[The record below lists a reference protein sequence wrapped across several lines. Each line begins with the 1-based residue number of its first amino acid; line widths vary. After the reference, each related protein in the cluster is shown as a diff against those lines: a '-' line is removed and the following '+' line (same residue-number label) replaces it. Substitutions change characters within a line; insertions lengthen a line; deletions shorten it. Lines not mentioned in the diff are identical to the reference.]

1 MNRMKKTR
9 FFIIA
14 SLMIVLMSACSDN
27 DYLNAIP
34 SKSTAV
40 ISIDMSRLNGQEQE
54 QNQEHILKTM
64 LHVDDVSKCGL
75 DVKEKVY
82 LFETIDGNLGLCA
95 KVADEGDVSNWLS
108 QLSQQRI
115 SSTVTERKGFHFAV
129 LKDSWLV
136 GFSSKAL
143 LVMGPVVAEA
153 QAEMQ
158 RQMVRYL
165 NADEDAG
172 IKSSKLFAQLDSID
186 SPMAMV
192 AQAVALPEKFVAPF
206 TLGAPKD
213 ADASQ
218 IVIAAGMDV
227 EDGVLKIAG
236 RTFSFNPSINQAL
249 VKSQQVFRPIQ
260 GDYVQSMPD
269 DAMAGIFMNVAG
281 SRFLPLVQS
290 NQGLQTL
297 LVGINASI
305 DMDNILRSVDGD
317 MSIVLPTLGADHMQ
331 MMMAARLSHAK
342 WLSDV
347 DYWKQSCP
355 KGSTIGNWKSNAFCY
370 SSGKTC
376 FYFGVTDDK
385 QFFSGNDEVSAESSI
400 RPSSHPISKRVQNMI
415 RGEKMVMVINLE
427 KSGGGGSA
435 MQAVTGLLSPLFGQ
449 LTAVVY
455 TLK

>member
-108 QLSQQRI
+108 ELSQQRI

-269 DAMAGIFMNVAG
+269 DAMTGIFMNVAG

-297 LVGINASI
+297 LMGINASI

-400 RPSSHPISKRVQNMI
+400 RPSSHPVSKRVQNMI

>member
-108 QLSQQRI
+108 ELSQQRI
-115 SSTVTERKGFHFAV
+115 CSTVTERKGFHFAV

-143 LVMGPVVAEA
+143 LVLGPVVAEA

-165 NADEDAG
+165 KADEDAG

-297 LVGINASI
+297 LMGINASI

>member
-108 QLSQQRI
+108 ELSQQRI
-115 SSTVTERKGFHFAV
+115 CSTVTERKGFHFAV

-227 EDGVLKIAG
+227 EDGVLKIVG

-297 LVGINASI
+297 LMGINASI

>member
-108 QLSQQRI
+108 ELSQQRI
-115 SSTVTERKGFHFAV
+115 CSTVTERKGFHFAV

-269 DAMAGIFMNVAG
+269 DAMTGIFMNVAG

-297 LVGINASI
+297 LMGINASI

>member
-1 MNRMKKTR
+1 MNRMEKTR

-108 QLSQQRI
+108 ELSQQRI
-115 SSTVTERKGFHFAV
+115 CSTVTERKGFHFAV

-297 LVGINASI
+297 LMGINASI

>member
-108 QLSQQRI
+108 ELSQQRI
-115 SSTVTERKGFHFAV
+115 CSTVTERKGFHFAV

-218 IVIAAGMDV
+218 IVIVAGMDV

-297 LVGINASI
+297 LMGINASI

>member
-1 MNRMKKTR
+1 MKKTR

-108 QLSQQRI
+108 ELSQQRI
-115 SSTVTERKGFHFAV
+115 CSTVTERKGFHFAV
-129 LKDSWLV
+129 LKNSWLV

-297 LVGINASI
+297 LMGINASI

>member
-108 QLSQQRI
+108 ELSQQRI
-115 SSTVTERKGFHFAV
+115 CSTVTERKGFHFAV

-136 GFSSKAL
+136 GVSSKAL

-281 SRFLPLVQS
+281 SRFLPLVLS
-290 NQGLQTL
+290 NPGLQTL
-297 LVGINASI
+297 LMGINASI

>member
-108 QLSQQRI
+108 ELSQQRI
-115 SSTVTERKGFHFAV
+115 CSTVTERKGFHFAV

-297 LVGINASI
+297 LMGINASI

-355 KGSTIGNWKSNAFCY
+355 KGSTIGNWKLNAFCY

>member
-108 QLSQQRI
+108 ELSQQRI
-115 SSTVTERKGFHFAV
+115 CSTVTERKGFHFAV

-227 EDGVLKIAG
+227 ENGVLKIAG

-297 LVGINASI
+297 LMGINASI

-385 QFFSGNDEVSAESSI
+385 QFFSGNDEVSAENSI

>member
-108 QLSQQRI
+108 ELSQQRI
-115 SSTVTERKGFHFAV
+115 CSTVTERKGFHYAV

-297 LVGINASI
+297 LMGINASI

>member
-108 QLSQQRI
+108 ELSQQRI
-115 SSTVTERKGFHFAV
+115 CSTVTERKGFHFAV

-297 LVGINASI
+297 LMGINASI

-317 MSIVLPTLGADHMQ
+317 LSIVLPALGADHMQ

>member
-95 KVADEGDVSNWLS
+95 KIADEGDVSNWLS
-108 QLSQQRI
+108 ELSQQRI
-115 SSTVTERKGFHFAV
+115 CSTVTERKGFHFAV

-297 LVGINASI
+297 LMGINASI

>member
-95 KVADEGDVSNWLS
+95 KIADEGDVSNWLS
-108 QLSQQRI
+108 ELSQQRI
-115 SSTVTERKGFHFAV
+115 CSTVTERKGFHFAV

-297 LVGINASI
+297 LMGINASI
-305 DMDNILRSVDGD
+305 DMDNIFRSVDGD

>member
-64 LHVDDVSKCGL
+64 LHVGDVSKCGL

-108 QLSQQRI
+108 ELSQQRI
-115 SSTVTERKGFHFAV
+115 CSTVTECKGFHFAV

-236 RTFSFNPSINQAL
+236 RTFSFNPS
-249 VKSQQVFRPIQ
+249 
-260 GDYVQSMPD
+260 
-269 DAMAGIFMNVAG
+269 
-281 SRFLPLVQS
+281 
-290 NQGLQTL
+290 
-297 LVGINASI
+297 
-305 DMDNILRSVDGD
+305 
-317 MSIVLPTLGADHMQ
+317 
-331 MMMAARLSHAK
+331 
-342 WLSDV
+342 
-347 DYWKQSCP
+347 
-355 KGSTIGNWKSNAFCY
+355 
-370 SSGKTC
+370 
-376 FYFGVTDDK
+376 
-385 QFFSGNDEVSAESSI
+385 SI
-400 RPSSHPISKRVQNMI
+400 R
-415 RGEKMVMVINLE
+415 L
-427 KSGGGGSA
+427 
-435 MQAVTGLLSPLFGQ
+435 
-449 LTAVVY
+449 
-455 TLK
+455 

>member
-108 QLSQQRI
+108 ELSQQRI
-115 SSTVTERKGFHFAV
+115 CSTVTERKGFHFAV

-236 RTFSFNPSINQAL
+236 RTFSFNPSVNQAL
-249 VKSQQVFRPIQ
+249 VNSQQVFRPIQ

-297 LVGINASI
+297 LMGINASI

-317 MSIVLPTLGADHMQ
+317 MSIVLPALGADHMQ

>member
-115 SSTVTERKGFHFAV
+115 CSTVTERKGFHFAV

-269 DAMAGIFMNVAG
+269 DAMTGIFMNVAG

-427 KSGGGGSA
+427 KSGGDGSA

>member
-108 QLSQQRI
+108 ELSQQRI
-115 SSTVTERKGFHFAV
+115 CSTVTERKGFHFAV

-249 VKSQQVFRPIQ
+249 VKSQQVFRPIH

-297 LVGINASI
+297 LMGINASI

>member
-108 QLSQQRI
+108 ELSQQRI
-115 SSTVTERKGFHFAV
+115 CSTVTERKGFHFAV

-297 LVGINASI
+297 LMGINASI

-385 QFFSGNDEVSAESSI
+385 QFFSGNDEVSAESFI

>member
-108 QLSQQRI
+108 ELSQQRI
-115 SSTVTERKGFHFAV
+115 CSTVTERKGFHFAV

-290 NQGLQTL
+290 NPGLQTL
-297 LVGINASI
+297 LMGINASI

>member
-34 SKSTAV
+34 FKSTAV

-115 SSTVTERKGFHFAV
+115 CSTVTERKGFHFAV

-297 LVGINASI
+297 LMGINASI

>member
-1 MNRMKKTR
+1 MNKMKKTR

-40 ISIDMSRLNGQEQE
+40 ISIDMSRLYGQEQE

-108 QLSQQRI
+108 ELSQQRI
-115 SSTVTERKGFHFAV
+115 CSTVTERKGFHFAV

-143 LVMGPVVAEA
+143 LVMGPIVAEA

-290 NQGLQTL
+290 NPGLQTL
-297 LVGINASI
+297 LMGINASI

>member
-9 FFIIA
+9 LFIIA

-115 SSTVTERKGFHFAV
+115 CSTVTERKGFHFAV

-236 RTFSFNPSINQAL
+236 RTFSFNPSINEAL
-249 VKSQQVFRPIQ
+249 VKSQQVFRPIH

-297 LVGINASI
+297 LMGINASI

-400 RPSSHPISKRVQNMI
+400 RPSSHPVSKRVQNMI

>member
-27 DYLNAIP
+27 DHLNAIP

-64 LHVDDVSKCGL
+64 LHVGDVSKCGL

-108 QLSQQRI
+108 ELSQQRI
-115 SSTVTERKGFHFAV
+115 CSTVTERKGFHFAV

-290 NQGLQTL
+290 NPGLQTL
-297 LVGINASI
+297 LMGINASI

>member
-108 QLSQQRI
+108 ELSQQRI
-115 SSTVTERKGFHFAV
+115 CSTVTERKGFHFAV

-165 NADEDAG
+165 KADEDAG

-249 VKSQQVFRPIQ
+249 VKLQQVFRPIQ

-297 LVGINASI
+297 LMGINASI

-427 KSGGGGSA
+427 KSGGCGSA

>member
-108 QLSQQRI
+108 ELSQQRI
-115 SSTVTERKGFHFAV
+115 CSTVTERKGFHFAV

-165 NADEDAG
+165 SADEDAG

-236 RTFSFNPSINQAL
+236 RTFSFNPSINQVL

-297 LVGINASI
+297 LMGINASI

>member
-108 QLSQQRI
+108 ELSQQRI
-115 SSTVTERKGFHFAV
+115 CSTVTERKGFHFAV

-297 LVGINASI
+297 LMGINASI

-400 RPSSHPISKRVQNMI
+400 RPSCHPISKRVQNMI

>member
-297 LVGINASI
+297 LMGINASI

-317 MSIVLPTLGADHMQ
+317 LSIVLPTLGADHMQ

>member
-14 SLMIVLMSACSDN
+14 SLMTVLMSACSDN

-108 QLSQQRI
+108 ELSQQRI
-115 SSTVTERKGFHFAV
+115 CSTVTERKGFHFAV

-227 EDGVLKIAG
+227 ENGVLKIAG

-297 LVGINASI
+297 LMGINASI

>member
-108 QLSQQRI
+108 ELSQQRI
-115 SSTVTERKGFHFAV
+115 CSTVTERKGFHFAV

-236 RTFSFNPSINQAL
+236 STFSFNPSINQAL

-297 LVGINASI
+297 LMGINASI

>member
-108 QLSQQRI
+108 ELSQQRI
-115 SSTVTERKGFHFAV
+115 CSTVTERKGFHFAV

-290 NQGLQTL
+290 NPGLQTL
-297 LVGINASI
+297 LMGINASI

-400 RPSSHPISKRVQNMI
+400 RRSSHPISKRVQNMI

>member
-108 QLSQQRI
+108 ELSQQRI
-115 SSTVTERKGFHFAV
+115 CSTVTERKGFHFAV

-186 SPMAMV
+186 SPMAIV

-297 LVGINASI
+297 LMGINASI

-427 KSGGGGSA
+427 KSGGGGSV
-435 MQAVTGLLSPLFGQ
+435 MQAVTGLLSPLFWQ

>member
-108 QLSQQRI
+108 ELSQQRI
-115 SSTVTERKGFHFAV
+115 CSTVTERKGFHFAV

-165 NADEDAG
+165 KADEDAG

-192 AQAVALPEKFVAPF
+192 AQVVAFPEKFIAPF

-227 EDGVLKIAG
+227 ENGVLKIAG

-297 LVGINASI
+297 LMGINASI

-400 RPSSHPISKRVQNMI
+400 RPSSHPVSKRVQNMI

>member
-108 QLSQQRI
+108 ELSQQRI
-115 SSTVTERKGFHFAV
+115 CSTVTERKGFHFAV

-227 EDGVLKIAG
+227 ENGVLKIAG

-290 NQGLQTL
+290 NQSLQTL
-297 LVGINASI
+297 LMGINASI

-385 QFFSGNDEVSAESSI
+385 QFFSGNDEVSAENSI

>member
-115 SSTVTERKGFHFAV
+115 CSTVTERKGFHFAV

-269 DAMAGIFMNVAG
+269 DAMASIFMNVAG

-297 LVGINASI
+297 LMGINASI

>member
-9 FFIIA
+9 LFIIA

-108 QLSQQRI
+108 ELSQQRI

-269 DAMAGIFMNVAG
+269 DAMTGIFMNVAG

>member
-108 QLSQQRI
+108 ELSQQRI
-115 SSTVTERKGFHFAV
+115 CSTVTERKGFHFAV

-158 RQMVRYL
+158 RQMVRCL

-172 IKSSKLFAQLDSID
+172 IKSSKLFAQLDSVD

-227 EDGVLKIAG
+227 ENGVLKIAG

-297 LVGINASI
+297 LMGINASI

-385 QFFSGNDEVSAESSI
+385 QFFSGNDEVSAI
-400 RPSSHPISKRVQNMI
+400 
-415 RGEKMVMVINLE
+415 
-427 KSGGGGSA
+427 
-435 MQAVTGLLSPLFGQ
+435 PLVSVFR
-449 LTAVVY
+449 T
-455 TLK
+455 

>member
-14 SLMIVLMSACSDN
+14 FLMIVLMSACSDN

-34 SKSTAV
+34 SKSTAF

-108 QLSQQRI
+108 ELSQQRI
-115 SSTVTERKGFHFAV
+115 CSTVTERKGFHFAV

-297 LVGINASI
+297 LMGINASI